1 MTLSELEL
9 GYVKQYLRVDHNK
22 DDIRIQNHLDSEYV
36 LISFILKSNGQT
48 KITKEFEQGNDFLV
62 DAALAMVEELY
73 DNGKL
78 PESTYFYQGM
88 MIDRRF

>member
-22 DDIRIQNHLDSEYV
+22 DDIRIQNHLDSA
-36 LISFILKSNGQT
+36 ISFILKSNGQT

-62 DAALAMVEELY
+62 DATLAMVEELY